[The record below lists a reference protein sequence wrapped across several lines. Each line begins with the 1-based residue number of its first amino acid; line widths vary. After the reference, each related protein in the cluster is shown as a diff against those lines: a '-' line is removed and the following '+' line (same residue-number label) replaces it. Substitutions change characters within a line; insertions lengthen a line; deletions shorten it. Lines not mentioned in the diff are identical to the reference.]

1 MGTIDEMYLDNLDEW
16 VNDEN
21 QIVTFKKLSLEL
33 KVHVNKAKQMLYSF
47 VQHQRNNKDNDH
59 LFVTYFVAGL
69 SHPVVGVKTVK
80 CMVVPEENIEA
91 FKSTLSVVTS
101 SHIYSVG
108 RSKVKDDNK
117 LYLADYDLIHK
128 DSTTNTD
135 IFKFSSIKYPKA
147 KLRSDTEVE
156 SQKRYKTEPT
166 TTKQVN
172 GSSKQNGENGHASQK
187 PKQNG
192 ENSNVSQKP
201 AAKPQK
207 KGGIAGMFANQAKKM
222 SPEKDTK
229 NKTKSPEKDTKE
241 VKEEDSKDSKKNA
254 KESSNKK
261 GGVMAFFSKQTAKA
275 NEKPPEPVKKDKI
288 VKSEPEVKQETIK
301 KEPSPA
307 KRKVSDKGKGK
318 RSKSGQDSDDDS
330 QKKRRRIK
338 AVLIDSSSEEEM
350 DYESPIPS
358 PVREPSPAPESPVP
372 KEVEKESPEKHSPEK
387 TTYTNNGEKKRKRR
401 RKLVPKTF
409 MDDEGYMVTEKVWED
424 VSTDASE
431 TEQPPP
437 KKPQE
442 KVTKSPQKKKASPKK
457 KSPPS
462 AGGRKQAALTNFF
475 KKK

>member
-1 MGTIDEMYLDNLDEW
+1 MGTIDEMYLENLDEW

-21 QIVTFKKLSLEL
+21 QIVTFKKLSLAL

-69 SHPVVGVKTVK
+69 SHPVVGVKSLK

-117 LYLADYDLIHK
+117 LYLADYDSIHT

-147 KLRSDTEVE
+147 KLRSDAEVE
-156 SQKRYKTEPT
+156 SQKRYRTEPT
-166 TTKQVN
+166 TSKQVN
-172 GSSKQNGENGHASQK
+172 GTSKQNGENSHVSQK

-201 AAKPQK
+201 AEKPQK
-207 KGGIAGMFANQAKKM
+207 KGGIAGMFANQAKK
-222 SPEKDTK
+222 
-229 NKTKSPEKDTKE
+229 TKSPEKDPKE
-241 VKEEDSKDSKKNA
+241 VKEEHSKDSKMNT
-254 KESSNKK
+254 KEPSNNK

-275 NEKPPEPVKKDKI
+275 NEKPSEPVKKDKL
-288 VKSEPEVKQETIK
+288 VKSEPEDKQETIK

-307 KRKVSDKGKGK
+307 KRQVPDKGKGK

-372 KEVEKESPEKHSPEK
+372 KELEKESPEKDSPEK
-387 TTYTNNGEKKRKRR
+387 ITSTNIGERKRKRR

-409 MDDEGYMVTEKVWED
+409 MDDEGYMVTEKVWESE
-424 VSTDASE
+424 STDASE
-431 TEQPPP
+431 TEPPPP

-442 KVTKSPQKKKASPKK
+442 KLTKQQSPQKKKASPKK

-462 AGGRKQAALTNFF
+462 AGSRKQAALTNFF